1 MSRHQKELKIL
12 GERIREKRKEKGFTQ
27 EYLAHEASVD
37 RSYMGGVERG
47 ERNITF
53 SMLCQI
59 AEALGED
66 ISSFTQGLP
75 INELRKQN

>member
-1 MSRHQKELKIL
+1 MSRHETELKIL
-12 GERIREKRKEKGFTQ
+12 GERIREKRKEKSFTQ
-27 EYLAHEASVD
+27 EHLAHEASVD

-47 ERNITF
+47 ERNVTF

-66 ISSFTQGLP
+66 IASLTQGLP
-75 INELRKQN
+75 INELRK